1 MARDYFINVTK
12 QKGEVLYANPSLDVE
27 FNDIA
32 ELDKITAHMTK
43 EERIKYFKEFNNKM
57 LRGQEFIL
65 ETPNNGSKGNIYK
78 INGSKGNIYKI
89 FVNET
94 TEKTSK
100 YLDKFDDFIDERI
113 QRSKDKVTDK
123 TCKLE
128 LARTD
133 DFEDYVN
140 EMLDDILRGLINK
153 NVPVYEIL
161 SVRSLITDDAIR
173 HIVKAREDYEC
184 LTASQKEQELRHISR
199 SLTGYKALRGFVME
213 YIRYKNGQYGGLN
226 NMLYIYSSEFIN
238 GKYYLSNKINKQLS
252 EDIKR
257 KVKK

>member
-1 MARDYFINVTK
+1 MAKDYFINVTK
-12 QKGEVLYANPSLDVE
+12 QKGEVLYANSLLDLG

-43 EERIKYFKEFNNKM
+43 EERIKYFKQFNKNM

-65 ETPNNGSKGNIYK
+65 ENPDNGSKG
-78 INGSKGNIYKI
+78 SIYKI

-94 TEKTSK
+94 TDKTSK

-133 DFEDYVN
+133 DFENYVN

-226 NMLYIYSSEFIN
+226 NMLYIYSSEFKN
-238 GKYYLSNKINKQLS
+238 GKYYLSNKINEQLS